1 MSSLWADL
9 AEIKIEVA
17 DYNASGKS
25 LYSITATVSTYS
37 NYDSF
42 FKIRDLY
49 QSWIDKT
56 EVQPYI
62 FKRIVDEGGY
72 RFNMKYIIQRN
83 AKQAR
88 YEYQRNNI
96 VKNSVITITE
106 NTQDLVSILFYV
118 RTLDFEKCR

>member
-1 MSSLWADL
+1 
-9 AEIKIEVA
+9 
-17 DYNASGKS
+17 
-25 LYSITATVSTYS
+25 
-37 NYDSF
+37 
-42 FKIRDLY
+42 
-49 QSWIDKT
+49 
-56 EVQPYI
+56 
-62 FKRIVDEGGY
+62 VDEGGY